1 MELSILL
8 IKQIGS
14 LFVMIFF
21 GYMAFKLHLVKF
33 EDSKVLSILS
43 LYVIFPC
50 VIIDSFQIGY
60 SQERMQGLTL
70 AIVASIGVH
79 ILYIAVS
86 YVVKKIAPIN
96 PIEEASLIYSNAG
109 NLIIP
114 LVAYVLGT
122 EWVFYCSA
130 YVAVQNVFIW
140 THGKSVIREAREF
153 DLKQLLLNTNIMA
166 TLLGMTL
173 FVTKVSLPSVLGN
186 AVSATGSMVGP
197 ISMIITGIIIASMDL
212 KNVFTNLRAYG
223 VSAARLMIYPLM
235 VILLCCGSGMLNW
248 HPQAEQILLI
258 VLLASAAPTAS
269 MITQLAQIYNKDAHN
284 ASVINVMSIIFCIIT
299 MPVMVFVFQALC

>member
-1 MELSILL
+1 MIL
-8 IKQIGS
+8 
-14 LFVMIFF
+14 F
-21 GYMAFKLHLVKF
+21 GYIAFKLHLVKF
-33 EDSKVLSILS
+33 EDSKVLSILT
-43 LYVIFPC
+43 LYLIFPC

-60 SQERMQGLTL
+60 SQERMQGLVL

-79 ILYIAVS
+79 ILYIALS
-86 YVVKKIAPIN
+86 YVVKKVTTIN
-96 PIEEASLIYSNAG
+96 PIEESSLIYSNAG

-114 LVAYVLGT
+114 LVAYVLGP

-130 YVAVQNVFIW
+130 YVAVQTVFIW

-153 DLKQLLLNTNIMA
+153 NLKQLLLNPNIMA
-166 TLLGMTL
+166 AVLGMTL

-223 VSAARLMIYPLM
+223 VSAARLLIYPLV

-269 MITQLAQIYNKDAHN
+269 MITQLGQIYNKDAHN

-299 MPVMVFVFQALC
+299 MPVIVFIYQVLC

>member
-114 LVAYVLGT
+114 LVAYVLGP

-130 YVAVQNVFIW
+130 YVAVQTVFIW

>member
-1 MELSILL
+1 
-8 IKQIGS
+8 
-14 LFVMIFF
+14 
-21 GYMAFKLHLVKF
+21 VKF

-140 THGKSVIREAREF
+140 THGRSVIREAREF
-153 DLKQLLLNTNIMA
+153 NLKQLLLNPNIIA
-166 TLLGMTL
+166 TVLGMTL

>member
-8 IKQIGS
+8 VKQIGS
-14 LFVMIFF
+14 LFIMILF
-21 GYMAFKLHLVKF
+21 GYIAFKLHLVKL
-33 EDSKVLSILS
+33 EDSKVLSILT
-43 LYVIFPC
+43 LYLIFPC

-79 ILYIAVS
+79 ILYIALS
-86 YVVKKIAPIN
+86 YVVKKIAPVN
-96 PIEEASLIYSNAG
+96 PIEEASLIYSNSG

-114 LVAYVLGT
+114 LVAYVLGP

-130 YVAVQNVFIW
+130 YVAVQTVFVW

-153 DLKQLLLNTNIMA
+153 NLKQLLLNPNIMA
-166 TLLGMTL
+166 AVLGMTL

-235 VILLCCGSGMLNW
+235 VILLFCGSGMLNW

-269 MITQLAQIYNKDAHN
+269 MITQMAQIYNKDAHN

-299 MPVMVFVFQALC
+299 MPVMVFVYQVLC

>member
-1 MELSILL
+1 
-8 IKQIGS
+8 
-14 LFVMIFF
+14 
-21 GYMAFKLHLVKF
+21 
-33 EDSKVLSILS
+33 LS
-43 LYVIFPC
+43 LMMRFRY
-50 VIIDSFQIGY
+50 
-60 SQERMQGLTL
+60 MKGLTL

-140 THGKSVIREAREF
+140 THGRSVIREAREF
-153 DLKQLLLNTNIMA
+153 NLKQLLLNPNIIA
-166 TLLGMTL
+166 TVLGMTL

>member
-1 MELSILL
+1 
-8 IKQIGS
+8 
-14 LFVMIFF
+14 MIFF

-140 THGKSVIREAREF
+140 THGRSVIREAREF
-153 DLKQLLLNTNIMA
+153 NLKQLLLNPNIIA
-166 TLLGMTL
+166 TVLGMTL

>member
-8 IKQIGS
+8 VKQIGS
-14 LFVMIFF
+14 LFIMILF
-21 GYMAFKLHLVKF
+21 GYITFKLHLVKL
-33 EDSKVLSILS
+33 EDSKVLSILT
-43 LYVIFPC
+43 LYLIFPC

-79 ILYIAVS
+79 ILYIALS
-86 YVVKKIAPIN
+86 YVVKKIAPVN
-96 PIEEASLIYSNAG
+96 PIEEASLIYSNSG

-114 LVAYVLGT
+114 LVAYVLGP

-130 YVAVQNVFIW
+130 YVAVQTVFVW

-153 DLKQLLLNTNIMA
+153 NLKQLLLNPNIMA
-166 TLLGMTL
+166 AVLGMTL

-269 MITQLAQIYNKDAHN
+269 MITQMAQIYNKDAHN

-299 MPVMVFVFQALC
+299 MPVMVFVYQVLC

>member
-21 GYMAFKLHLVKF
+21 GYMAFKLHLVRF

-140 THGKSVIREAREF
+140 THGRSVIREAREF
-153 DLKQLLLNTNIMA
+153 NLKQLLLNPNIIA
-166 TLLGMTL
+166 TVLGMTL